1 MRRLILIA
9 TALVFAGAIVLGGA
23 VPTLAADQPG
33 ATTTTTSSA
42 PAASGNTQG
51 GDRISLAHSK
61 NPFEL
66 LSPDSPEIVALQ
78 LLAKDGFI
86 TQNAQPLAEG
96 KPIMRYQ
103 AAIIAAEAI
112 TTAETMM
119 HQGNVVAMKKEDV
132 VALQQTFE

>member
-1 MRRLILIA
+1 MRRLTLIA
-9 TALVFAGAIVLGGA
+9 TAFAFAAAMMLGEA
-23 VPTLAADQPG
+23 VSTLAADQPG
-33 ATTTTTSSA
+33 ATAVANSSA
-42 PAASGNTQG
+42 PVAGDGAQG
-51 GDRISLAHSK
+51 AGRISLAHSK
-61 NPFEL
+61 NPFEM
-66 LSPDSPEIVALQ
+66 LSPDSPEIVALN

-86 TQNAQPLAEG
+86 TQNAQPLADG

-112 TTAETMM
+112 TNAETMM